1 MSSGTVADFIS
12 SASTLSGYVISDTAT
27 AIVGN
32 LNTIVANQSKVLQ
45 LNIVLSS
52 DDRVSGNL
60 HSDATIVYYALTAY
74 SGSVNLALNNNT
86 CTGGGVYES
95 GLCLLYTSPS
105 PRD

>member
-12 SASTLSGYVISDTAT
+12 SASTLSSGSYVISDTAT

-60 HSDATIVYYALTAY
+60 H
-74 SGSVNLALNNNT
+74 
-86 CTGGGVYES
+86 
-95 GLCLLYTSPS
+95 
-105 PRD
+105 